1 MRRVALL
8 LTVMAVTLV
17 VVNGVAL
24 ALSKEGTDGADT
36 LRGTPE
42 ADKIR
47 GLSGNDTLRG
57 SAGNDTVYGNQ
68 GKDTIYGGH
77 GDDIL
82 RGRKGGDSIVGG
94 TGEDTIYISTG
105 YNQTVEAA
113 DGETD
118 AIFLCSRPDPGKTDW
133 AVTVDYDAKD
143 KLIRGAC

>member
-1 MRRVALL
+1 VPASSDGSSGGAIGGVGYWQAAPAHVRASTSRKDVA
-8 LTVMAVTLV
+8 
-17 VVNGVAL
+17 
-24 ALSKEGTDGADT
+24 DD
-36 LRGTPE
+36 
-42 ADKIR
+42 
-47 GLSGNDTLRG
+47 
-57 SAGNDTVYGNQ
+57 NQ

-82 RGRKGGDSIVGG
+82 WGRKGDDSIYGSDGDHTIYGNNGQDSLRGERGGDSIVGG

-143 KLIRGAC
+143 KLIPGAC